1 MNKLQ
6 QNIGF
11 AILISLLVG
20 ASLGYLLTDNY
31 LSANENDNTDNT
43 TDELIAELIK
53 SNNNLENTLIAISNQ
68 NIKATNI
75 MNGALFDINESLE
88 DKNSAN
94 FNKQLI
100 DVLGKI
106 ANYTCLDAKYDAVG
120 GAYYSTNR
128 YVGGGK
134 LLKENITVSSVKC

>member
-31 LSANENDNTDNT
+31 LSANENDNT

-68 NIKATNI
+68 NIKATNT
-75 MNGALFDINESLE
+75 MNDALFDINESLE
-88 DKNSAN
+88 DKNSGN

-120 GAYYSTNR
+120 GAYYSPAR
-128 YVGGGK
+128 YFGGGN
-134 LLKENITVSSVKC
+134 LLAENRTVSSVKC

>member
-31 LSANENDNTDNT
+31 LSANENDNT

-75 MNGALFDINESLE
+75 MNGALFDINGSLSDLNESLE
-88 DKNSAN
+88 DENSAN

-106 ANYTCLDAKYDAVG
+106 A
-120 GAYYSTNR
+120 
-128 YVGGGK
+128 
-134 LLKENITVSSVKC
+134 I

>member
-31 LSANENDNTDNT
+31 LSANENDNT

-75 MNGALFDINESLE
+75 MNDALFDINESLE
-88 DKNSAN
+88 DKNSGN

-120 GAYYSTNR
+120 GAYYSTSR
-128 YVGGGK
+128 YFGGGK
-134 LLKENITVSSVKC
+134 LLAENRTVSSVKC

>member
-31 LSANENDNTDNT
+31 LSANENDNT

-75 MNGALFDINESLE
+75 MNDALFDIHDSLE
-88 DKNSAN
+88 DKNSGN

-120 GAYYSTNR
+120 GSYYNPSR
-128 YVGGGK
+128 YFGGGK
-134 LLKENITVSSVKC
+134 LLAENRTVSSVKC